1 MEFGPLGHVG
11 CSLDVG
17 SGIGSAARAQKRL
30 TCRMFGVH
38 RKDLQSCRRCPG
50 GSRAFLAAPFLI
62 YGFWGLAGRVCA
74 NLHIQRCRGFRNA
87 LDGLKL
93 QDLKCRVKI
102 EGQDCFICIFL
113 HLKIQSPSPA
123 SYIIYGLV

>member
-1 MEFGPLGHVG
+1 MFIRCGVRNRVSSQSPEETDLQ
-11 CSLDVG
+11 DVWG
-17 SGIGSAARAQKRL
+17 SQEGSALPHAGAL
-30 TCRMFGVH
+30 CAE
-38 RKDLQSCRRCPG
+38 LRRCPG
-50 GSRAFLAAPFLI
+50 GSRAFLGAPFLI
-62 YGFWGLAGRVCA
+62 YGFWGLAGRVWV

-123 SYIIYGLV
+123 S